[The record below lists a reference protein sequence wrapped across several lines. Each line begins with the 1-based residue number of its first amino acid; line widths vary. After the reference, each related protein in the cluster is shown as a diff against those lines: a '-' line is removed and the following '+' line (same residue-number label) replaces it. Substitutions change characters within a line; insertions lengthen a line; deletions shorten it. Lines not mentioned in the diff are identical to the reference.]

1 MPRAKA
7 GEGGDRE
14 RSRSKAASLRERG
27 SVLGLRET
35 LDFE

>member
-14 RSRSKAASLRERG
+14 RSRSKAVSLRERG